1 MNKCSFQQIDN
12 DNIFKFGCENKLN
25 TKKLNNT
32 TNFIEF
38 FLDKSVTNNTNNNT
52 FGFKL
57 IDLMETEQ
65 VFSLYIFDR
74 KDEILLGAP
83 FFEKYPIMFNKDN
96 KIITIFGNG
105 NNLYRSSNNILKN
118 IKIFIIITIFVVLV
132 LLLIIVIREKVFSKS
147 RIKNSTIENLEDYIH
162 LLKA

>member
-1 MNKCSFQQIDN
+1 MHKCSFQQIDN
-12 DNIFKFGCENKLN
+12 DNIFKFGCEHKVNS
-25 TKKLNNT
+25 KKLNNT
-32 TNFIEF
+32 SNFIEF
-38 FLDKSVTNNTNNNT
+38 FLEKSAANNTNNNT

-57 IDLMETEQ
+57 IDLMENEQ

-83 FFEKYPIMFNKDN
+83 FFEKYPINKDN

-147 RIKNSTIENLEDYIH
+147 RIKNSTIENLEDYIQ
-162 LLKA
+162 LLNA